1 MERLEMI
8 YEMIENFA
16 DIEEKTVLNELLRW
30 LSDDQVNEFVD
41 DFKRVWDID

>member
-1 MERLEMI
+1 MERLEKVH
-8 YEMIENFA
+8 EMIENFA